1 MSSGQIDKDNNKKK
15 DLPIIKDNAK
25 MANYRVIMKSFP
37 GRGCYSEQV
46 LSDEYS
52 EACTTRR
59 LVGMYNTEAE
69 AIQAAKDQRE
79 LTCQFDDW
87 ADNFYQEKPPPYH
100 STAHDDPN
108 PDEDE
113 DISIYI
119 ENIGVIVRAKKHA
132 IEKAK
137 TEPPPQKKAKVVNN
151 SPAYAIGTKIIK
163 PFDGTPYKGEIIFYD
178 TNSKYY
184 KVRYDDGDKE
194 DMDIHEVKR
203 YRVEASKTIVAAK
216 IEKKYLSNTKTREFG
231 AVTGNIT
238 NVAVID
244 ENIFL
249 RNQCRVAGGMQHLP
263 AEYGNSGSRKPLAS
277 YYYLVQRLSDRNYA
291 MRGLCIDGD
300 GAQYTSFKKSC
311 IVNKCVVFLPDTNLN
326 DHADDPHIL
335 DACHLDLI
343 CHKSGECFLTAENI
357 LKAVTV
363 RTECIFLNGY
373 QFGGVGKTSK
383 HKVDPNAI
391 VKAINVCRENLL
403 CFSLT
408 ESVLTNEIL
417 TALSR
422 CKKLKGVMFSTT
434 QNYSGDGST
443 NATDHGLESIIKSCH
458 DLCWLFV
465 EEGTMLFRDA
475 SWKALDSEKSCPNLE
490 VLWISSYQSTDDR
503 HHVTRGDHKI
513 IRRVLNN
520 RSSTLKLCMINPNE
534 KLKSRYIIGG
544 AKKTDRLEGEKIL
557 PISF

>member
-1 MSSGQIDKDNNKKK
+1 MSSRHIDKKMKKE
-15 DLPIIKDNAK
+15 LPRNEVNATTAK
-25 MANYRVIMKSFP
+25 YRVITKSFP
-37 GRGCYSEQV
+37 GRGCYSGQV
-46 LSDEYS
+46 LSEEYS

-59 LVGMYNTEAE
+59 IVGMYNTEVE

-87 ADNFYQEKPPPYH
+87 ADDFYEEKPPPYH
-100 STAHDDPN
+100 STENDDPN

-113 DISIYI
+113 DVSIFI
-119 ENIGVIVRAKKHA
+119 ENIGAIVRAKKHA
-132 IEKAK
+132 IEMAR
-137 TEPPPQKKAKVVNN
+137 TEPPPQKKTKVVVND
-151 SPAYAIGTKIIK
+151 SPTYAIGTKIIK
-163 PFDGTPYKGEIIFYD
+163 PFDGTPYNGKVVSYD

-194 DMDIHEVKR
+194 DMDVHEVKR
-203 YRVEASKTIVAAK
+203 YHVVESKTITAVK
-216 IEKKYLSNTKTREFG
+216 KEKKKLSNTKAREFG
-231 AVTGNIT
+231 AVSGNIA

-249 RNQCRVAGGMQHLP
+249 RNPCRVAGGMQHLP
-263 AEYGNSGSRKPLAS
+263 AEYGNSGSRKPLNS

-357 LKAVTV
+357 MKAVTV
-363 RTECIFLNGY
+363 HTECIFLNGY
-373 QFGGVGKTSK
+373 QLGGVGKTSK

-391 VKAINVCRENLL
+391 VNAIDLCRENLV

-417 TALSR
+417 IALSR

-443 NATDHGLESIIKSCH
+443 NATDHGLESIIKECH

-475 SWKALDSEKSCPNLE
+475 SWKALDSEKACPNLE

-520 RSSTLKLCMINPNE
+520 RSSALKLCMINPNE
-534 KLKSRYIIGG
+534 KLKSRYVIGG

-557 PISF
+557 PIA